1 MDLLSLVLG
10 GKVLGGQGTIV
21 LPNLSEL
28 LIIKNGVYTPA
39 EDIDGWDKIIVDVAS
54 DIIDVDE
61 LPTKDIEQGK
71 IYRLTKAD
79 GTIIYGIPDEINTKT
94 IYEHSKAEGW
104 VEVGKMVEV
113 AAELENYTVPTEVF
127 TLVGSNQPI
136 EITYKEFGRTYT
148 AEPLF
153 VNVAEFDPAVV
164 LIDFQY
170 TARADGTYLLTGWNQ
185 TKNGEPSTELIIPD
199 NTLIVL

>member
-104 VEVGKMVEV
+104 VEVGKNGGSSGGGSYTTEENEAGGLSYNFIINSNVE
-113 AAELENYTVPTEVF
+113 
-127 TLVGSNQPI
+127 
-136 EITYKEFGRTYT
+136 
-148 AEPLF
+148 
-153 VNVAEFDPAVV
+153 
-164 LIDFQY
+164 
-170 TARADGTYLLTGWNQ
+170 
-185 TKNGEPSTELIIPD
+185 
-199 NTLIVL
+199 